1 MHFTI
6 KPVSYLCNL
15 KCDYC
20 FYLPKGSSGILPSG
34 PKVMPDDVLE
44 ALVCNYIAACPGD
57 TVYFT
62 WQGGEPLLA
71 GLDFYRKA
79 FALQDKYALR
89 YGKKVENA
97 VQTNATLID
106 DEWCQ
111 LFSQHQVLLG
121 VSIDGSEALHD
132 AWRKNRQGQGSW
144 AQVMAGIDK
153 LKAHNIPFNTL
164 TCINAANYDQPL
176 EVYHFLKSLG
186 STYWQFS
193 EVVETEPE
201 HVDQSKPLTDYQVK
215 PFSLP
220 ANAYGQFMGPLFK
233 QWVRHDIGRIVIRQF
248 ESLIACVLGLGHH
261 SCVWENQCPDN
272 MVVEADGTIYECDQT
287 VYPGYQ
293 LGNIKDFGPYAQG
306 IACAHDTGKVTV
318 GTRGLDALHSG
329 KLCACK
335 SVLSPKCQACKYLPL
350 CNGGCVKHRI
360 DAVDGVPQSYF
371 CAGYQDFLA
380 QITPYL
386 NVMVQLEQQKVPFT
400 AIKGLIDQ
408 IDAAVAGKK

>member
-6 KPVSYLCNL
+6 KPVSYRCNL
-15 KCDYC
+15 HCDYC
-20 FYLPKGSSGILPSG
+20 FYLPKGSSGQLPPS
-34 PKVMPDDVLE
+34 PKVMSDEVLE
-44 ALVCNYIAACPGD
+44 AFVASYIAACPGD

-79 FALQDKYALR
+79 FALQARYAG
-89 YGKKVENA
+89 GKKVENA
-97 VQTNATLID
+97 VQTNGILINE
-106 DEWCQ
+106 EWCQ
-111 LFSQHQVLLG
+111 LFKEHQVLLG
-121 VSIDGSEALHD
+121 VSIDGPQELHD
-132 AWRKNRQGQGSW
+132 AWRKNSRGAGSFNE
-144 AQVMAGIDK
+144 AMAGIEL
-153 LKAHNIPFNTL
+153 LKRHGIPFNTL
-164 TCINAANYDQPL
+164 TCINAVNYTKPL

-193 EVVETEPE
+193 EVVETTPE
-201 HVDQSKPLTDYQVK
+201 QVQMGRALGHYQVK

-220 ANAYGQFMGPLFK
+220 RDAYGTFMLPLFK

-335 SVLSPKCQACKYLPL
+335 SVLSPKCQACQYLPL

-408 IDAAVAGKK
+408 IDAAVAGK